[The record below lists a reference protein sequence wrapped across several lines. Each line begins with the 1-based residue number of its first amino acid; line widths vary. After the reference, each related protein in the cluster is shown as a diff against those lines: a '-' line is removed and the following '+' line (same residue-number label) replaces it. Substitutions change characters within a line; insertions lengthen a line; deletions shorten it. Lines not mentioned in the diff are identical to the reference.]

1 MTERTEDA
9 AAGRTPGTFGRPR
22 HHFRTT
28 TSTNSEAV
36 RLAAAGAPHGTLVT
50 ATEQSAGRGR
60 QGRRWVAP
68 AGQALLLSL
77 VLRTE
82 SPVEGLL
89 SLRAGLAVADI
100 AGPQAGLKWPN
111 DVLLDG
117 RKVAGVLVEAF
128 PQRGWA
134 VLGIGLNVAVDR
146 AALPAEVAARAGTLG
161 RTAGEVEGV
170 LGDLLERL
178 EARLSE
184 SSEALRAAWRTR
196 DVLAG
201 RVVEWAEGSGV
212 AGGIDARGALRVTTT
227 EGSTMALDA
236 GEVHLRGVTDP
247 PELCP

>member
-1 MTERTEDA
+1 MSDSTGPAGSRPTE
-9 AAGRTPGTFGRPR
+9 GRLGRPR

-28 TSTNSEAV
+28 TSTNSEAA

-50 ATEQSAGRGR
+50 ASEQSAGRGR
-60 QGRRWVAP
+60 HGRRWLAP

-77 VLRTE
+77 VLRAE
-82 SPVEGLL
+82 KSPIEGLL
-89 SLRAGLAVADI
+89 ALRAGLAVADV
-100 AGPQAGLKWPN
+100 AGSRAGVKWPN

-170 LGDLLERL
+170 LGDLLGRL
-178 EARLSE
+178 DVRLAE
-184 SSEALRAAWRTR
+184 SSEALRAAWETR

-201 RVVEWAEGSGV
+201 RVVEWAGGRGV
-212 AGGIDARGALRVTTT
+212 AAGIDARGALQVTTA
-227 EGSTMALDA
+227 EGVTMALDA
-236 GEVHLRGVTDP
+236 GEVHLRG
-247 PELCP
+247 